1 MNFITSLEKAFQKN
15 SNAENAVAM
24 SKYMKNNFQFF
35 GIKTE
40 ERRQIFK
47 AIWSENQNEV
57 SNNPREIALALYSKK
72 ERELHYCALEILI
85 KKLKNNYI
93 KEDILLVEKLIIVNS
108 WWDSVD
114 VIAKFILGDYLLQF
128 PSKTNTVIS
137 RFSNSENMWLNRS
150 VILFQLGYKEKTNF
164 DLLKS
169 ICEKHKTSSEFFIQ
183 KAIGWALREYA
194 KTNPEAV
201 RDFVS
206 FSNLK
211 KLSEKEALKNII
223 K

>member
-1 MNFITSLEKAFQKN
+1 MNFIPSLEKAFTEN

-47 AIWSENQNEV
+47 KIWIENQKEV
-57 SNNPREIALALYSKK
+57 SDNPREIALFLYSKK

-85 KKLKNNYI
+85 KSMKKNYI
-93 KEDILLVEKLIIVNS
+93 KEDIQLIEKIIINNS

-114 VIAKFILGDYLLQF
+114 VIAKFILGDYLQQF
-128 PSKTNTVIS
+128 PLETNAVIS
-137 RFSNSENMWLNRS
+137 HFSNSENMWLNRS

-169 ICEKHKTSSEFFIQ
+169 VCEKHKTSTEFFIQ
-183 KAIGWALREYA
+183 KAIGWALREFA
-194 KTNPEAV
+194 KTDSEAV
-201 RDFVS
+201 ENFVS
-206 FSNLK
+206 VSKLK
-211 KLSEKEALKNII
+211 KLSKKEALKNI

>member
-72 ERELHYCALEILI
+72 EREFHYCALEILI

-93 KEDILLVEKLIIVNS
+93 NEDILLVEKLIIVNS

-128 PSKTNTVIS
+128 PSETNTVIS

-150 VILFQLGYKEKTNF
+150 AILFQLGYKEKTNF

-183 KAIGWALREYA
+183 KAIGWALREYG

-201 RDFVS
+201 CDFV
-206 FSNLK
+206 FISNLK
-211 KLSEKEALKNII
+211 KLSEKEALKNI